1 MTDKSLYDPL
11 KVDAYAGH
19 LASVNKVQSVIA
31 TENICNEQCAILIP
45 KGQAISA
52 EATEKIVRFKLI
64 RPLHDTVSIEGE
76 LNDASLYKALMD
88 AIKKTPDLLSMHNQ
102 FNLDSIIRMQCHC
115 YNQFPIL
122 RQKLTVLSIQLP
134 KTFANA
140 LTSSWLCSLIGFRMK
155 LSDDDLNALFLASL
169 THDFGMLHIDP
180 EILDKKGDLSPEEW
194 RQIHAHVVIGQ
205 KILEE
210 IEGLPKATARAVLEH
225 HERCDG
231 TGYPTQRDGSRL
243 GLLGQIIAMTD
254 SVIAI
259 YTNRFIKEN
268 RSIREIIPIL
278 QVNNEA
284 HFYKTYETIVM
295 ILRQSDLPPSKVISD
310 EEIPALIDRFNEEGN
325 AMNLRLGIAEGVMSE
340 LETDEKNRK
349 LTALHNVHR
358 LIMNVVN
365 GAGILSDSYTRWL
378 DQVKKEQLAFAYQE
392 AEDATQMLKE
402 LQFHMKRLT
411 RMLHIYAKNNCKDK
425 DTHALIVGS
434 LKKLSQVDA
443 SLMKTPALTE

>member
-1 MTDKSLYDPL
+1 MTDKSVYDPL

-19 LASVNKVQSVIA
+19 LAKVNKVKSVIA
-31 TENICNEQCAILIP
+31 TEDICNEQGAILIP
-45 KGQAISA
+45 KGQQISV

-64 RPLHDTVSIEGE
+64 RPLHDTVAIENE
-76 LNDASLYKALMD
+76 LNDASLYAAIMD

-102 FNLDSIIRMQCHC
+102 FNLDPIIRMQCHC
-115 YNQFPIL
+115 YNQFAVL

-180 EILDKKGDLSPEEW
+180 EILDKKGDLTPEEW

-231 TGYPTQRDGSRL
+231 TGYPTQRDGSKL

-259 YTNRFIKEN
+259 YTNRFIEEK

-284 HFYKTYETIVM
+284 HFYKTYETIVL
-295 ILRQSDLPPSKVISD
+295 ILRQSDLPPSKPISD
-310 EEIPALIDRFNEEGN
+310 AEIPALIDRFSEEGN
-325 AMNLRLGIAEGVMSE
+325 AMNLRLKITAKIMAE
-340 LETDEKNRK
+340 LETDENNRK
-349 LTALHNVHR
+349 LTALHNVYR

-365 GAGILSDSYTRWL
+365 GAGILSDSYSRWL

-392 AEDATQMLKE
+392 TEDSAQMLKE

-411 RMLHIYAKNNCKDK
+411 RMLHLYAKNNCKDK
-425 DTHALIVGS
+425 SIQALIIKS
-434 LKKLSQVDA
+434 LKEIRQVDA
-443 SLMKTPALTE
+443 SLSLIHI

>member
-19 LASVNKVQSVIA
+19 LASVNKVQNVIA
-31 TENICNEQCAILIP
+31 TENICNEQGAILIP

-76 LNDASLYKALMD
+76 LNDATLYKALMD
-88 AIKKTPDLLSMHNQ
+88 AIKQTPDLLSMHNQ

-115 YNQFPIL
+115 YNQFAVL

-205 KILEE
+205 KILQE
-210 IEGLPKATARAVLEH
+210 IEGLPKATPRAVLEH

-231 TGYPTQRDGSRL
+231 TGYPTQRDESKL

-259 YTNRFIKEN
+259 YTNRFVKEN

-284 HFYKTYETIVM
+284 HFYKTYETIVL
-295 ILRQSDLPPSKVISD
+295 ILRQSDLPPSKPITD
-310 EEIPALIDRFNEEGN
+310 DEIPALIDHFSEEGN
-325 AMNLRLGIAEGVMSE
+325 AMNLRLSIAGKLMCE
-340 LETDEKNRK
+340 LETDENNRK

-365 GAGILSDSYTRWL
+365 GAGILSDSYSRWL

-392 AEDATQMLKE
+392 TEDATQMLKE

-411 RMLHIYAKNNCKDK
+411 RMLHLYAKNSCKDK
-425 DTHALIVGS
+425 NTQTLITES
-434 LKKLSQVDA
+434 LKKISQVDA